1 MRNVLC
7 YYTVFPTQN
16 LNQDLLIDFLLD
28 WMEHS
33 KNKMDGLHIE
43 KSFPFE
49 YAVDYKHLKIQIF
62 DERYFTIYF
71 STQDNYK
78 NTHFIV
84 EVIYDFQEEK
94 IHLLFSKETSNESQY
109 ISAISIPALFRH
121 IIQSPYIQKDILPMS
136 EKAYRVESI
145 EEDQKKDY
153 QMPVIYMKTRLL
165 SAHRLAREVLGLA
178 HVCYCSKQK
187 EEGCIEIIYP
197 DHRKRTYMLS
207 KKRRYQYQ
215 IYEIN
220 EILRNEMIHKYQD
233 SMPSYEQ
240 LYQKQIYSQQTSTIK
255 NTKEYQEEFEKEIQR
270 QQQEVNELK
279 NLYEML
285 LQEQHK
291 EQEKNQ
297 KLVKMKEAY
306 ASPLLSIDDMSK
318 VVPYQKC
325 LLQYIRQKAMN
336 LDSTHEIYRRLDI
349 LLTILE
355 ANGGQL

>member
-1 MRNVLC
+1 MLC
-7 YYTVFPTQN
+7 YYTVLKTHQMTQ
-16 LNQDLLIDFLLD
+16 DILIDMLLD
-28 WMEHS
+28 WLEHS
-33 KNKMDGLHIE
+33 KNKMDGLSRPHQ
-43 KSFPFE
+43 FPFE
-49 YAVDYKHLKIQIF
+49 YQIEAKYLKIQLF
-62 DERYFTIYF
+62 AERYFTIYF
-71 STQDNYK
+71 STKDNYK

-84 EVIYDFQEEK
+84 EVIYDCQEEK
-94 IHLLFSKETSNESQY
+94 IHLCFSKETSNESQY
-109 ISAISIPALFRH
+109 ISAVSIPALFRN
-121 IIQSPYIQKDILPMS
+121 IIQSAYIQKDILPMS
-136 EKAYRVESI
+136 EKAYPVESI
-145 EEDQKKDY
+145 EEDQKNQY
-153 QMPVIYMKTRLL
+153 QMPVIYMRTRLL

-197 DHRKRTYMLS
+197 DYRKRTYMLS

-270 QQQEVNELK
+270 QQQEVDELK

-291 EQEKNQ
+291 EQKKNQ

-336 LDSTHEIYRRLDI
+336 LDSTYEIYRRLDI
-349 LLTILE
+349 LLSILN